1 METLALQPG
10 ALFAYIIG
18 IVLIYFIG
26 KVFVIPVRFIWKFI
40 YNGLIGGIML
50 WLVNFVGSYIGFE
63 IGINIV
69 TALIAGFLGIPGVVL
84 LIAFK
89 LFF

>member
-10 ALFAYIIG
+10 VLFAYIIG
-18 IVLIYFIG
+18 IGLIYFIG
-26 KVFVIPVRFIWKFI
+26 KVFVMPVKFIWKFI

-50 WLVNFVGSYIGFE
+50 WIVNFVGSYVGFE
-63 IGINIV
+63 IGINVV
-69 TALIAGFLGIPGVVL
+69 TALVAGFLGIPGVVL